1 MADNRRKPTDS
12 DIIADEKRLALVE
25 TGSDLPTWGSR
36 HFAATVIRCLQNDGS
51 DCAVDVSPYGD
62 RGRFLLH

>member
-1 MADNRRKPTDS
+1 MADTRRKLTDS

-25 TGSDLPTWGSR
+25 VASELPTWGSR
-36 HFAATVIRCLQNDGS
+36 HFAATVIQYLQIDGP